1 MKDRLGGIDAIIF
14 NIITPNTWL
23 FGSERTVTDTTMR
36 LLLATSCQNIL
47 MVETQKCERLESQN
61 IPLPTSINPCI
72 QLYICT
78 ATFSHLGLSHG
89 CCKYQCIFLLNILG
103 LLDSVD
109 INVFIYRLSPFP
121 VIVTNR
127 TFPCLARDSYINL
140 NLHLP
145 LVLGRVTSQ
154 YISIIVNTHKH
165 TYIHSYVLSSSHP
178 NPWSRHIASMPCLIK
193 ASTSQDSKSAK
204 CFSR

>member
-89 CCKYQCIFLLNILG
+89 LMGAANINAYFCWTFSVYWIVSISMYLYIGCPLPSNSHQQDFSMFSKGFLYKLKPSFATSTG
-103 LLDSVD
+103 KGDKP
-109 INVFIYRLSPFP
+109 IYF
-121 VIVTNR
+121 NN
-127 TFPCLARDSYINL
+127 C
-140 NLHLP
+140 
-145 LVLGRVTSQ
+145 
-154 YISIIVNTHKH
+154 
-165 TYIHSYVLSSSHP
+165 
-178 NPWSRHIASMPCLIK
+178 
-193 ASTSQDSKSAK
+193 
-204 CFSR
+204 